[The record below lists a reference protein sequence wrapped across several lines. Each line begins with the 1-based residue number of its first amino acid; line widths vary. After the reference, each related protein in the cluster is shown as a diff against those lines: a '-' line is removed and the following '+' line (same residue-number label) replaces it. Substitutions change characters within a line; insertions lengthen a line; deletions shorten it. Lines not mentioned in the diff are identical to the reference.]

1 MKAKKSSGPDWRK
14 VLESIIMMP
23 ESAARTVFPE
33 TSLIPPNAKALAR
46 YLSGDETPLDGGDI
60 RAMQNLILEAI
71 AQAESEGRDY
81 VKYEDYGKGAKNKT
95 DAISEMGVLEG
106 SGIPATTLGRFNFS
120 KNEDGTY
127 EIRDTYDFNNKEQS
141 KSKLERELGIAPES
155 SPYEAFMASQE
166 GKGLNV
172 SDLYKSVRNA
182 VSYFNPNE
190 EPKEQSFT
198 IAPEYG
204 MKKTIQKKPSY
215 FKGGMIAKKK

>member
-14 VLESIIMMP
+14 VLEKMALLP

-46 YLSGDETPLDGGDI
+46 YLSGDETPLDGDDI
-60 RAMQNLILEAI
+60 RAMQSSILNAI

-81 VKYEDYGKGAKNKT
+81 VKYEDYGKGARNKT

-127 EIRDTYDFNNKEQS
+127 EIKDTYDFNNREQS
-141 KSKLERELGIAPES
+141 KSNLEKKLGIDPES
-155 SPYEAFMASQE
+155 SPYEAFIASQK
-166 GKGLNV
+166 GKGFNI
-172 SDLYKSVRNA
+172 SDLYKSVRNS
-182 VSYFNPNE
+182 VSYFDPSE
-190 EPKEQSFT
+190 ETKEQSFT
-198 IAPEYG
+198 IRPEHR
-204 MKKTIQKKPSY
+204 MRKTTQKMPGY
-215 FKGGMIAKKK
+215 FKGGMIVKKK